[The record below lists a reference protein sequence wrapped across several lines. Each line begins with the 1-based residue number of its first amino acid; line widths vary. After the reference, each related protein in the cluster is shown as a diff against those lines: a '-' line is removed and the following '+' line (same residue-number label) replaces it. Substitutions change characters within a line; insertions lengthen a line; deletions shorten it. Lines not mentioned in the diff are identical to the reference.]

1 MNLLDTADYMN
12 MIVFAMIAFGW
23 LALMVLVV
31 SACGAASLGD
41 QSQEGLATPLTPPQP
56 ESHPVSRRRRRTATL
71 ADQRTPELQR
81 RV

>member
-23 LALMVLVV
+23 LAMMVLVF
-31 SACGAASLGD
+31 SSCGAASLGD
-41 QSQEGLATPLTPPQP
+41 QSQEGLPAPLAQP

-71 ADQRTPELQR
+71 ADRRTPELQS

>member
-1 MNLLDTADYMN
+1 MKLLDRADYTN

-31 SACGAASLGD
+31 SSCSAASLGD
-41 QSQEGLATPLTPPQP
+41 QSQEGLPAPLAPQP
-56 ESHPVSRRRRRTATL
+56 ESRPVTHRRRTATL
-71 ADQRTPELQR
+71 ADRRTPELQH